1 MTQNGEGQE
10 APGGAPQV
18 LTFGAPSV
26 GEVLAERYQLEQHV
40 NNDSLGRQMWRGV
53 DVILRRPVA
62 VVLRY
67 PGGDSAGEML
77 SAAVAASRI
86 VHPHLVGVYDA
97 IDEGDRAYVVREWVD
112 GSALRDLVADGP
124 LDAERAATIGC
135 AIADAVAAIH
145 GTGMAHGNIHPGT
158 VLVAAD
164 GRVVLADARA
174 DEATTPEADLRAIG
188 ALLYCA
194 LTGHWPHAEA
204 GPTSL
209 PDAIRDNEGN
219 LAAPR
224 QVRGGVPSYLD
235 ELTTDLLNPTLAVP
249 PADVLVG
256 ELSRFEQEGGH
267 PLFAAEESGFQG
279 FDAGSAIAGS
289 TRPTNRKI
297 VIGIAGLIVI
307 ALAGV
312 LGATQVLSGHRQPVA
327 PGGGRSTSTPGNA
340 HAGQPVELK
349 LAPSQVH
356 LIDDVKGN
364 HAENDTDVRKIVDGN
379 INTGWRTDQYK
390 DDPRFGNLKSGMGVL
405 LDLGSEQHVARVQ
418 VQLSAQ
424 GATLELRAAPTAP
437 GDITGAFAVATA
449 EGGVFKIN
457 GADFTLVGDAKEDAG
472 TNVLLPG
479 LPDKPVRYLAIWITK
494 LPPMPTSSGK
504 YQVGVQEVTVSVQ

>member
-1 MTQNGEGQE
+1 M
-10 APGGAPQV
+10 
-18 LTFGAPSV
+18 TFGAPSV
-26 GEVLAERYQLEQHV
+26 GEVLAERYKLEQHV
-40 NNDSLGRQMWRGV
+40 NNDSLGRQMWRGI
-53 DVILRRPVA
+53 DVVLRRPVA

-112 GSALRDLVADGP
+112 GSALRELVADGP
-124 LDAERAATIGC
+124 LDADRAATIAC
-135 AIADAVAAIH
+135 AVADAVAAIH

-158 VLVAAD
+158 VLIAGD

-188 ALLYCA
+188 AVLYCA

-209 PDAIRDNEGN
+209 PDAIRDNDGN

-224 QVRGGVPSYLD
+224 QVRAGIPSYLD

-267 PLFAAEESGFQG
+267 PLFAAEGSGFHE
-279 FDAGSAIAGS
+279 FDSAGTVAGPS
-289 TRPTNRKI
+289 RPTSRKI
-297 VIGIAGLIVI
+297 MIGIAGLIVI

-312 LGATQVLSGHRQPVA
+312 LGATQVLSDHRQAVPQG
-327 PGGGRSTSTPGNA
+327 PGRSTSTPGNA
-340 HAGQPVELK
+340 RSGQLTELK
-349 LAPSQVH
+349 LSPNQVH
-356 LIDDVKGN
+356 LVDDVKGKKN
-364 HAENDTDVRKIVDGN
+364 ENDTDVRKIVDGN
-379 INTGWRTDQYK
+379 INTGWRTDQYN
-390 DDPRFGNLKSGMGVL
+390 DSPSFANVKSGMGVL

-424 GATLELRAAPTAP
+424 GASLELRAASTAP
-437 GDITGAFAVATA
+437 SDLSGTFAVATS
-449 EGGVFKIN
+449 EGGTLKIN
-457 GADFTLVGDAKEDAG
+457 GAEFGLVGDPKADAA

-479 LPDKPVRYLAIWITK
+479 LPDKPVRYLVIWISK
-494 LPPMPTSSGK
+494 LPSVPTSPGK